1 MTDDAYILTAVQA
14 ALAAGE
20 AILDVYHGDFAVTQ
34 KADQSPLTEADTRSH
49 AIIAD
54 ALAASDVPVLSEEG
68 KEIPYE
74 RRREW
79 SAIWIVDPLDGT
91 KEFVK
96 RNGEFTVNIAWVREG
111 KPEWGVIVV
120 PEKGTLYFGG
130 KDLGAYRLKMTDADT
145 PSSTASGFVSSASSW
160 RELATH
166 CTKLAADR
174 GELEV
179 YTIVGSRSHPSD
191 ALTAFVAEK
200 QQQYGE
206 VAFVSAGSSLKFCLL
221 AEGRAHIYPRLGP
234 TMEWDTAAGHAIAEG
249 AGCMV
254 SGYEGGEPLRYNKA
268 DLHNP
273 WFVISSPLVPPV
285 TPKGAS

>member
-1 MTDDAYILTAVQA
+1 MTHDTYILTAVQA

-20 AILDVYHGDFAVTQ
+20 AILEVYHGDFAVTH

-49 AIIAD
+49 GVIVS
-54 ALAASDVPVLSEEG
+54 ALEGLDVPVLSEEG
-68 KEIPYE
+68 KEIPY
-74 RRREW
+74 RQRQGW
-79 SAIWIVDPLDGT
+79 SVMWIVDPLDGT

-111 KPEWGVIVV
+111 EPEWGVIFV
-120 PEKGTLYFGG
+120 PEKQILYFGG
-130 KDLGAYRLKMTDADT
+130 KNLGAYRLKMTDADIS
-145 PSSTASGFVSSASSW
+145 SSTVSDFVSSASSW
-160 RELATH
+160 RDLAAR

-174 GELEV
+174 GEPAV
-179 YTIVGSRSHPSD
+179 YTIVGSRSHPSE
-191 ALTAFVAEK
+191 ALNAFMAEK
-200 QQQYGE
+200 QSQYGE

-249 AGCMV
+249 AGCAV
-254 SGYEGGEPLRYNKA
+254 FQYDGHRRLQYNKE

-273 WFVISSPLVPPV
+273 WFIVSSPYEMQSLEE
-285 TPKGAS
+285 AQ